1 MLKRERKQKI
11 LALFLI
17 LVTLNACSNES
28 EIRDDN
34 NYGSA
39 PKKAGCFNTIDI
51 RDYRVLDRGN
61 LCLLYTSPSP
71 RDRG

>member
-1 MLKRERKQKI
+1 MRKRKQKI
-11 LALFLI
+11 LSLFLI
-17 LVTLNACSNES
+17 LIAVNACSNES

-34 NYGSA
+34 NYGSV

-61 LCLLYTSPSP
+61 LIVYGRPKSRSYHL
-71 RDRG
+71 R

>member
-17 LVTLNACSNES
+17 LVTVNACSNES

-39 PKKAGCFNTIDI
+39 PKKAPEIKRKEETEP
-51 RDYRVLDRGN
+51 RV
-61 LCLLYTSPSP
+61 
-71 RDRG
+71 